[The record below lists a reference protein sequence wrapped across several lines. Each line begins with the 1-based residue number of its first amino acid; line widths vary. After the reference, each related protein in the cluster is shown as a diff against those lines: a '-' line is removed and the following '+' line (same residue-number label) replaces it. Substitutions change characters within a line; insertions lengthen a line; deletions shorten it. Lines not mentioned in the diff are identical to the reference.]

1 MDVADRADSEN
12 EHFVINALYNH
23 HKQREQ
29 TNHHASSEDKVRYC
43 VDCGKPI
50 PAARLKAVP
59 EAIRCVEC
67 QKILEKRMHR

>member
-67 QKILEKRMHR
+67 QQILEKRMRR

>member
-12 EHFVINALYNH
+12 EHFVNNALYNQH
-23 HKQREQ
+23 EQREQ

-43 VDCGKPI
+43 VDCGEPI

-67 QKILEKRMHR
+67 QHIFEKRMCR

>member
-12 EHFVINALYNH
+12 EHFVNNALYNQ

-43 VDCGKPI
+43 VDCGEPI
-50 PAARLKAVP
+50 PAARLEAVP
-59 EAIRCVEC
+59 EAMRCVEC
-67 QKILEKRMHR
+67 QHIFEKRMCR